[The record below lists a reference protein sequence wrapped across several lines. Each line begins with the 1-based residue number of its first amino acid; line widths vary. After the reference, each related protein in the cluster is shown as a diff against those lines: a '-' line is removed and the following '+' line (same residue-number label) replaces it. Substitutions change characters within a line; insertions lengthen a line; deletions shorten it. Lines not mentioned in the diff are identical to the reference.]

1 MAAAQEAEARGDIVA
16 LVYKDGATGGRVLQ
30 RFADALR
37 RSGYTCAG
45 LIQHDEWQPGR
56 ARCDMLLENLQ
67 SGGRVRISDDRG
79 PHARGCR
86 LDPDG
91 LLSAMTDVRNA
102 LHDGA
107 DVLVL
112 SKFGKSETE
121 GSGFRPLIADAFERG
136 IALVIGVPARN
147 IAGWHAFAGDAAR
160 EISAEMCEG
169 MSDEALVQL
178 LRIARP
184 RP

>member
-1 MAAAQEAEARGDIVA
+1 MPTGQQADTRGDIIA
-16 LVYKDGATGGRVLQ
+16 LVYSDGARAGRVLQ
-30 RFADALR
+30 RFADVLR
-37 RSGYTCAG
+37 RSGYVCAG
-45 LIQHDEWQPGR
+45 LIQHDEFLPGR

-67 SGGRVRISDDRG
+67 TGGRVRISDDRG

-91 LLSAMTDVRNA
+91 LLSAMTEVRNA
-102 LHDGA
+102 LQDGA

-121 GSGFRPLIADAFERG
+121 GSGFRPLIADAVEGG

-147 IAGWHAFAGDAAR
+147 IEGWHAFSGGAAR
-160 EISAEMCEG
+160 EIAAETCEG
-169 MSDEALVQL
+169 MSDEALVAL
-178 LRIARP
+178 LKLSRTRT
-184 RP
+184 